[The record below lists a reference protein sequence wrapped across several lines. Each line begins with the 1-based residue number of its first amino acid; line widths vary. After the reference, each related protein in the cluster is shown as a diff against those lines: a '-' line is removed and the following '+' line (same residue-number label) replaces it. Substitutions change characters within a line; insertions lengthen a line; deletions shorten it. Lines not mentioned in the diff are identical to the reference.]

1 MSSGG
6 RAGGSYRTPGRT
18 PGSYRPPTPQAGPG
32 RAAAAKG
39 WGAPSRAGAPAPPL
53 HLLPATAAERVPGL
67 GSGLGRRVR
76 GRASRRRAGPQPGL
90 PFPPLTPGLGV
101 RCDPT
106 GERSCRGA
114 SPCWERPG
122 ERTCSFG
129 RAGEGS
135 PSPSFGSGGGGCY
148 EIVAVGF

>member
-1 MSSGG
+1 MAGAG
-6 RAGGSYRTPGRT
+6 RGALTVSP
-18 PGSYRPPTPQAGPG
+18 PG

-39 WGAPSRAGAPAPPL
+39 WGAPSRAAAPAPPL

-67 GSGLGRRVR
+67 GW
-76 GRASRRRAGPQPGL
+76 GPQPGL

-101 RCDPT
+101 RCDPA

-114 SPCWERPG
+114 SPCWESPG

-148 EIVAVGF
+148 EIVAVGFLSLSPKALRCAAPAAGPGAVLCGL